1 MFHAEVEA
9 TSLCNTRCLH
19 CPHEAISRPGGKMTW
34 ETYTVIVDKIRAY
47 VKGQPYSL
55 SYSGMGEPMLNPL
68 IYRFVKHV
76 SGEAKTAFSSN
87 GAVLTESNVLKLIDA
102 GLDTIYLSFNGDE
115 KEVYEKMMGG
125 LNYDKILANVRRA
138 VQLAR
143 GTQLKIRANVSI
155 TKETQDRVSRMDE
168 FLQNEEVGPVSFSLC
183 HDRGGNLNDKAVC
196 DTPALGVENWPCDV
210 MRNTLTVDWQGKVH
224 ICEHDLHGEYQLGDL
239 MTEPLDVVL
248 ERRERLLEDSTAL
261 EICRGCN
268 DVMRAGG
275 TPPLDSKAGG
285 LMRDWIYYLF
295 KDMEDP
301 TSEMNEAM
309 KWIFRIY
316 QKENRADR
324 FANRMVEL
332 EKAAQK
338 ELSRERKEKDA
349 MHASFTAALAAEGAA
364 RISVEGDR
372 EAIRREKEGIQ
383 RMLDERDRQFAA
395 LHAEWAAMRKDR
407 VWRFASMLRRDFGR
421 LFGKSPP
428 TTGT

>member
-1 MFHAEVEA
+1 
-9 TSLCNTRCLH
+9 
-19 CPHEAISRPGGKMTW
+19 MTW

-47 VKGQPYSL
+47 VKGEPYSL

-76 SGEAKTAFSSN
+76 SGEATTAFSSN
-87 GAVLTESNVLKLIDA
+87 GAVLTESNVLKLIDS
-102 GLDTIYLSFNGDE
+102 GLDTVYVSFNGDE

-125 LNYDKILANVRRA
+125 LPYEKILGNVRRA
-138 VQLAR
+138 VELAR
-143 GTQLKIRANVSI
+143 GTRLKIRANVSI
-155 TKETQDRVSRMDE
+155 TKETRDRVSRMDE
-168 FLQNEEVGPVSFSLC
+168 FLQKEEMGPVSFSLC

-239 MTEPLDVVL
+239 MTEPLEVVL
-248 ERRERLLEDSTAL
+248 ERRERLLEDSRAL

-285 LMRDWIYYLF
+285 LMRDWVYYLF

-316 QKENRADR
+316 QKEGRADR

-332 EKAAQK
+332 EKAAQEEIK
-338 ELSRERKEKDA
+338 RERREKE
-349 MHASFTAALAAEGAA
+349 AALAAIESETACRVG
-364 RISVEGDR
+364 IEGDR
-372 EAIRREKEGIQ
+372 DAIRREKEGIQ
-383 RMLDERDRQFAA
+383 RLLDERDRQFAA
-395 LHAEWAAMRKDR
+395 LHADLVAMRSDKL
-407 VWRFASMLRRDFGR
+407 WRFANMLRSDFGR
-421 LFGKSPP
+421 IFGKSGPKA
-428 TTGT
+428 G

>member
-1 MFHAEVEA
+1 
-9 TSLCNTRCLH
+9 
-19 CPHEAISRPGGKMTW
+19 MTW

-68 IYRFVKHV
+68 IYKFVKHV
-76 SGEAKTAFSSN
+76 SGEATTAFSSN

-115 KEVYEKMMGG
+115 AEIYKKMMGG
-125 LNYDKILANVRRA
+125 LSFDKVLSNVRRA
-138 VQLAR
+138 VELAR
-143 GTQLKIRANVSI
+143 GTRMKIRANVSI
-155 TKETQDRVSRMDE
+155 TKETQDRVTRMDE
-168 FLQNEEVGPVSFSLC
+168 FLQKEEMGPVSFSLC

-210 MRNTLTVDWQGKVH
+210 MKNTLTVDWQGKVH
-224 ICEHDLHGEYQLGDL
+224 ICEHDLHGQYQLGDL
-239 MTEPLDVVL
+239 MTEPLEVVL
-248 ERRERLLEDSTAL
+248 ARREALLLDSTAL
-261 EICRGCN
+261 EICKGCN

-285 LMRDWIYYLF
+285 LMRDWVYYLF

-316 QKENRADR
+316 QKEGRADR

-338 ELSRERKEKDA
+338 EVVRVTEEGAERAD
-349 MHASFTAALAAEGAA
+349 ALADALASERAG
-364 RISVEGDR
+364 RIAVEGDR
-372 EAIRREKEGIQ
+372 DAIRREKEGIQ
-383 RMLDERDRQFAA
+383 SMLDQRDREFAA
-395 LHAEWAAMRKDR
+395 LHAELVGMRKDKA
-407 VWRFASMLRRDFGR
+407 WRFANMIRRDFR
-421 LFGKSPP
+421 RIVGKPAS
-428 TTGT
+428 

>member
-47 VKGQPYSL
+47 VKGEPYSL

-68 IYRFVKHV
+68 IYKFVKHV
-76 SGEAKTAFSSN
+76 SGEATTAFSSN

-115 KEVYEKMMGG
+115 PEIYTKMMGG
-125 LNYDKILANVRRA
+125 LNYDKILGNVRRA
-138 VQLAR
+138 VELAR
-143 GTQLKIRANVSI
+143 GTRLKVRANVSI
-155 TKETQDRVSRMDE
+155 TKANQDRVSRMDE
-168 FLQNEEVGPVSFSLC
+168 FLQKEEMGPVSFSLC
-183 HDRGGNLNDKAVC
+183 HDRGGNLNDTAVC

-210 MRNTLTVDWQGKVH
+210 MKNTLTVDWQGKVH

-239 MTEPLDVVL
+239 MTEPLEVVL
-248 ERRERLLEDSTAL
+248 ERREKLLADSTAL
-261 EICRGCN
+261 EICKGCN

-285 LMRDWIYYLF
+285 LMRDWIYYLH
-295 KDMEDP
+295 KDIEDP
-301 TSEMNEAM
+301 LSEMNEAM
-309 KWIFRIY
+309 KWIFKIY

-324 FANRMVEL
+324 FANRMVEF
-332 EKAAQK
+332 EKTAQK
-338 ELSRERKEKDA
+338 ELARERVDGA
-349 MHASFTAALAAEGAA
+349 ARVAALEHALASESAG

-372 EAIRREKEGIQ
+372 DAIRREKEGIQ

-395 LHAEWAAMRKDR
+395 LHAEMVAMRKDR
-407 VWRFASMLRRDFGR
+407 VWRFASMLRRDFR
-421 LFGKSPP
+421 RILGKSGPAP
-428 TTGT
+428 S